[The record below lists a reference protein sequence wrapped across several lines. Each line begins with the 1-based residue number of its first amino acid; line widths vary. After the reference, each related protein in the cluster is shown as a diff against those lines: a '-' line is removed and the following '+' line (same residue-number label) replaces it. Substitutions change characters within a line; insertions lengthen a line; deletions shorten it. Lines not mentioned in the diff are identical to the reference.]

1 MKQSITLKSAGP
13 FLLLTF
19 IYFIVGFLTTV
30 NGQCQGPLK
39 IAFLS
44 EVTTTKNSLA
54 TLISFA
60 FFLGYLL
67 NSAKTGRLLNK
78 VGYKKTLIRSMQVMV
93 LGLAFYLASA
103 LIAEYWGGA
112 GVHLSQDFVP
122 FGYFVFLF
130 GSYLMGTSAAML
142 QVVINPY
149 IAAYPLPGTQPVQ
162 RMNFTCAVNSFGTT
176 IAPFFVTGVM
186 FAGVS
191 LDSVSADQLTIPFLV
206 MMLIIAFTTWSTSRA
221 NLPDIE
227 GTRENSANE
236 NTDSVT
242 TAAADSRNAKKR
254 SIWSF
259 RHLKYGVIAIFFYVG
274 TEVEIGNNMN
284 LHAMDLMGQGFNLSP
299 AIERKLDVRHARILP
314 LVHRDDVERIE
325 QRRTHHQRKTS
336 RAQLVVAVALIE
348 QAHSRYSQQNG
359 ERSGP
364 RHLLMEEHR
373 HQNRRHDGID
383 EEDGAGYS
391 RRHVVETDVERSR
404 REGEHTAQRGKT
416 DHVSPLHLETL
427 LSEQHHHGKHQYRQK
442 IAIDEHRTGI
452 ESVTIEHQRAQRIGT
467 ITHGSYNA
475 RRKAF
480 HFITACHF

>member
-78 VGYKKTLIRSMQVMV
+78 VGYKKTLIRSMLVMV

-236 NTDSVT
+236 NSDSVT

-259 RHLKYGVIAIFFYVG
+259 RHLKYGVITIFFYWGGFMIGRMVSAGLKNVAPRPMLITVTVAAIILMSISMLTENLWLMAAVG
-274 TEVEIGNNMN
+274 LFHSVMWSCIFTLAVDGLKEYTSKASGVFMMGVFGGAVFPVIQGLLADYIGSWQFTW
-284 LHAMDLMGQGFNLSP
+284 LVPLFC
-299 AIERKLDVRHARILP
+299 EFVILWYG
-314 LVHRDDVERIE
+314 LV
-325 QRRTHHQRKTS
+325 
-336 RAQLVVAVALIE
+336 
-348 QAHSRYSQQNG
+348 
-359 ERSGP
+359 
-364 RHLLMEEHR
+364 
-373 HQNRRHDGID
+373 
-383 EEDGAGYS
+383 GYKKQ
-391 RRHVVETDVERSR
+391 E
-404 REGEHTAQRGKT
+404 A
-416 DHVSPLHLETL
+416 
-427 LSEQHHHGKHQYRQK
+427 
-442 IAIDEHRTGI
+442 
-452 ESVTIEHQRAQRIGT
+452 
-467 ITHGSYNA
+467 
-475 RRKAF
+475 
-480 HFITACHF
+480 